1 MSTWTW
7 IDCSGAYFA
16 ARGEWSISTWKTEL
30 GKYEPDD
37 RAPDKK
43 TKTVHNE
50 QQLVNNEQLVH
61 NEQLVL
67 AVEVNEPLAGQDAEQ
82 LVHMAAEQQASSPFV
97 HTLGSIQQPPWEH
110 ADVQP
115 RSREELVSLQAV
127 SQYPIELVP
136 ASSLLP
142 VSSPQG
148 SPPLSSKENDS
159 DSV

>member
-82 LVHMAAEQQASSPFV
+82 LVHMAAVDTQQASSPFV
-97 HTLGSIQQPPWEH
+97 
-110 ADVQP
+110 
-115 RSREELVSLQAV
+115 
-127 SQYPIELVP
+127 SQYPTVLVS
-136 ASSLLP
+136 ASSLHP
-142 VSSPQG
+142 VSSSQASQG
-148 SPPLSSKENDS
+148 SPSLSSKENDS

>member
-7 IDCSGAYFA
+7 IDCSGAYSGA
-16 ARGEWSISTWKTEL
+16 ARGEWSIAKWKTEL
-30 GKYEPDD
+30 ARYDD
-37 RAPDKK
+37 RAPDK
-43 TKTVHNE
+43 TKTVDNE
-50 QQLVNNEQLVH
+50 QP
-61 NEQLVL
+61 VL